1 MYEMNIFF
9 AMIIPC
15 IFLFSFLYAST
26 KKVRVFDEF
35 TAGASK
41 AIPLVVSVFPYIAA
55 ITILA
60 RLLEASGLED
70 KLLWVLS
77 PLFRGLGIPEEI
89 AGLVLIKPLS
99 GSGSIAML
107 SEILSRYGVDSY
119 VARCA
124 CVAYGAAETVF
135 YVAAVY
141 FAGIQRK
148 KLSFAL
154 AFSLVAYLISVT
166 VCCLLCRVM

>member
-1 MYEMNIFF
+1 MNAFF
-9 AMIIPC
+9 AIIIPF
-15 IFLFSFLYAST
+15 IFLLTFLYAGL
-26 KKVRVFDEF
+26 KKVRIFDEF

-41 AIPLVVSVFPYIAA
+41 AIPLVVSIFPYIAA
-55 ITILA
+55 ITVLA
-60 RLLEASGLED
+60 RLLTASGLED
-70 KLLWVLS
+70 KLLTLLA
-77 PLFRGLGIPEEI
+77 PIFRGMGIPQEI

-124 CVAYGAAETVF
+124 CVAYGTAETVF

-141 FAGIQRK
+141 FAGIKRK
-148 KLSFAL
+148 KLPLAL
-154 AFSLVAYLISVT
+154 TFSLVAYLLSV
-166 VCCLLCRVM
+166 VICCLLCRIM

>member
-1 MYEMNIFF
+1 MYEMNTFF
-9 AMIIPC
+9 AILIPL
-15 IFLFSFLYAST
+15 IFLLTFLYAGV
-26 KKVRVFDEF
+26 KKVRIFNEF

-41 AIPLVVSVFPYIAA
+41 AIPLIVSIFPYIAA

-60 RLLEASGLED
+60 RLLTASGLEERI
-70 KLLWVLS
+70 LALLS
-77 PLFRGLGIPEEI
+77 PLFRGLGIPQEI

-124 CVAYGAAETVF
+124 CVAYGAAETIF

-141 FAGIQRK
+141 FAGVKRK
-148 KLSFAL
+148 KLPLAL
-154 AFSLVAYLISVT
+154 FFSLIAYFLSVV
-166 VCCLLCRVM
+166 VCCLLCRIL

>member
-1 MYEMNIFF
+1 MNTIF

-41 AIPLVVSVFPYIAA
+41 AIPLVVSIFPYVTA

-60 RLLEASGLED
+60 RLLSASGLED
-70 KLLWVLS
+70 KLLLVMS

-124 CVAYGAAETVF
+124 CVAYGTAETIF

-141 FAGIQRK
+141 FAGIRRK
-148 KLSFAL
+148 KLPLAL
-154 AFSLVAYLISVT
+154 AFSLLAYLLSVT

>member
-1 MYEMNIFF
+1 MNTIF
-9 AMIIPC
+9 AVIIPL
-15 IFLFSFLYAST
+15 LFILTLLYAAV

-35 TAGASK
+35 TAGAGK
-41 AIPLVVSVFPYIAA
+41 AIPLVVSIFPYVAA
-55 ITILA
+55 VTILA
-60 RLLEASGLED
+60 RLLTVSGLEE
-70 KLLWVLS
+70 KLLSLLA
-77 PLFRGLGIPEEI
+77 PLFRGLGIPQEI

-124 CVAYGAAETVF
+124 CVAYGSAETVF

-141 FAGIQRK
+141 FAGIKRK
-148 KLSFAL
+148 KLPLAL
-154 AFSLVAYLISVT
+154 LFSLLAYTLSVV
-166 VCCLLCRVM
+166 VCCLLCRIL

>member
-1 MYEMNIFF
+1 MNTFF
-9 AMIIPC
+9 ALLIPL
-15 IFLFSFLYAST
+15 IFLLTFLYAGV
-26 KKVRVFDEF
+26 KKVRIFDEF
-35 TAGASK
+35 TAGAGK
-41 AIPLVVSVFPYIAA
+41 AIPLIVSIFPYIAA
-55 ITILA
+55 ITVLA
-60 RLLEASGLED
+60 RLLTASGLEE
-70 KLLWVLS
+70 KLLELLA
-77 PLFRGLGIPEEI
+77 PIFRGMGIPQEI

-141 FAGIQRK
+141 FAGIRRK
-148 KLSFAL
+148 KLPLAL
-154 AFSLVAYLISVT
+154 TFSLLAYLLSVV
-166 VCCLLCRVM
+166 VCCLLCRIM